1 MLALGW
7 LIGLALLPVE
17 PAVAQTVL
25 RVSPHA
31 DLKVL
36 DPHTNT
42 ATITIMHGHMIYD
55 TLFSWDEALK
65 PQPQMVE
72 SYTVS
77 PDRLTYDFVLRP
89 NLRFHDGQPVTTRDV
104 VPSIKRWMVRDAM
117 GQKLAEFTAEMTAQ
131 DDRRF
136 QIKLK
141 EPFGFLE
148 IALGTSNGMVPA
160 IMRAQDAA
168 TDAFKPITETIGS
181 GPFRFVRGEWVPGV
195 KTVYEKNPDYVP
207 RAEPA
212 SGLAGGK
219 VVKVDRVEWQVLPD
233 SMTKASALQK
243 GEIDIIDQLPL
254 DQIPVL
260 EKLPNVT
267 VRQTTQI
274 DSYGIIRPNHL
285 HPPFNHPKARQ
296 ALALMVDQKEYL
308 HASSG
313 DDAKWWQECWSF
325 FVCGSPNATEAG
337 SDGLRKRDLARA
349 KQLLAEAGY
358 KGEKVIM
365 IATREIPSIGA
376 LGDVTAANLQAIGIN
391 VEIQESDWGTMVT
404 RRTKKDPPER
414 GGWHIFHTTVAG
426 GGMYSP
432 LTNFAINAS
441 CEGNAW
447 FGWPCDERA
456 EALRLAYV
464 RAPDEPARRQ
474 ALEALHARLWEVIPM
489 VPTGQF
495 KQPHAWRNTVS
506 GVLRASSAVFWN
518 IEKR

>member
-1 MLALGW
+1 MSVGTRLNVLVSCMKRAASTRLAMFPVPLGGGFGYSRPGRPGWSSFCEAGWREAAMTKQMLALGW

-17 PAVAQTVL
+17 PAVAQNVL

-55 TLFSWDEALK
+55 TLFSWDEQLK

-72 SYTVS
+72 IYTVS

-89 NLRFHDGQPVTTRDV
+89 NLRFHDGQRVTTRDV

-117 GQKLAEFTAEMTAQ
+117 GQKLGEFMAEMTAQ

-141 EPFGFLE
+141 EPFAFLE
-148 IALGTSNGMVPA
+148 IALGTSNGMVPT
-160 IMRAQDAA
+160 IMRAKEAA
-168 TDAFKPITETIGS
+168 TDAFQPITETIGS

-219 VVKVDRVEWQVLPD
+219 VVKVDRVEWLVLPD

-243 GEIDIIDQLPL
+243 GEIDIIHQPPPAP
-254 DQIPVL
+254 IPVL
-260 EKLPNVT
+260 QKPPNAT

-274 DSYGIIRPNHL
+274 HSYGTIRPNHL

-313 DDAKWWQECWSF
+313 DDPAWWRECWSF
-325 FVCGSPNATEAG
+325 FVCDSPNETEAG
-337 SDGLRKRDLARA
+337 SEPLRQPDIARA
-349 KQLLAEAGY
+349 TQLLA
-358 KGEKVIM
+358 
-365 IATREIPSIGA
+365 
-376 LGDVTAANLQAIGIN
+376 
-391 VEIQESDWGTMVT
+391 
-404 RRTKKDPPER
+404 
-414 GGWHIFHTTVAG
+414 
-426 GGMYSP
+426 
-432 LTNFAINAS
+432 
-441 CEGNAW
+441 
-447 FGWPCDERA
+447 
-456 EALRLAYV
+456 
-464 RAPDEPARRQ
+464 
-474 ALEALHARLWEVIPM
+474 
-489 VPTGQF
+489 
-495 KQPHAWRNTVS
+495 
-506 GVLRASSAVFWN
+506 
-518 IEKR
+518 